1 MGFTNRVGEINKTKE
16 SLGGYTIIIVEDNGY
31 NDLIVEFQ
39 DKYKAKVHRS
49 YKEFK
54 NGNIKNPY
62 HPSVYNVGYFGVG
75 KYKAKENGIVSK
87 EYDEWK
93 GVLRRCYNEKERE
106 KSPTYKD
113 AYICEEW
120 HNFQVF
126 AEWWE
131 ENIYEC
137 RGEKMQL
144 DKDIFIKN
152 NNIYSPETCLIVPQR
167 INQLFNKSKNN
178 KKNNLPIGVF
188 DNPNRIGVGYC
199 ARCRIYENEKSKSV
213 YLGLYNTPEEAFLV
227 YKNFKENYIK
237 QVADEYEKLIPR
249 ELYKAMYEYEIEIDD

>member
-1 MGFTNRVGEINKTKE
+1 
-16 SLGGYTIIIVEDNGY
+16 
-31 NDLIVEFQ
+31 
-39 DKYKAKVHRS
+39 
-49 YKEFK
+49 
-54 NGNIKNPY
+54 
-62 HPSVYNVGYFGVG
+62 
-75 KYKAKENGIVSK
+75 
-87 EYDEWK
+87 
-93 GVLRRCYNEKERE
+93 
-106 KSPTYKD
+106 
-113 AYICEEW
+113 
-120 HNFQVF
+120 
-126 AEWWE
+126 
-131 ENIYEC
+131 
-137 RGEKMQL
+137 MQL

-188 DNPNRIGVGYC
+188 DNPNRSGVGYC